1 MGRRSSLHT
10 FRGQLKQPQRQNE
23 QEITMK
29 HYIGSATTVHRN
41 PSSKVLV
48 TGGAG
53 FFGSHICEKLLLEG
67 RQVIVVDI
75 LNNETSS
82 RGQKIKYIEHLNE
95 LSKTKEGAQFRMYE
109 LDILQENLLSEVL
122 KEEAPASCIHAAALV
137 RDRKSVEE
145 PIRYIINN
153 VQGTQSLLNAIR
165 QTDTIRRLVLISS
178 RSAVGETSAV
188 EGKMTE
194 NDLLR
199 PINPYG
205 ATKVAVEALCHAFY
219 KNFGLS
225 VAICRMEPLYGP
237 RCRNDMMPNLL
248 FESAIYDKVVQKYGS
263 GAAVRDWL
271 YVEDAALGI
280 LAALNDSERFS
291 IFNFGTGI
299 GTTLNELIQMVM
311 EITGK
316 KLNLVEENTPPG
328 DAVFAGVCDSQKAK
342 KMLGWEAKVDLKTGL
357 KLTYEYLKKN
367 EEIND
372 WAYAKTGLDDINRG
386 NLTRTCKHVSTLHV
400 ADA

>member
-1 MGRRSSLHT
+1 MSKQHKNKEKTIRRY
-10 FRGQLKQPQRQNE
+10 QC
-23 QEITMK
+23 
-29 HYIGSATTVHRN
+29 SATTVHIN
-41 PSSKVLV
+41 ASSKVLV

-53 FFGSHICEKLLLEG
+53 FFGSHICEKLLLDG
-67 RQVIVVDI
+67 KQVIVVDM

-82 RGQKIKYIEHLNE
+82 RAQKIKYIEHLNE
-95 LSKTKEGAQFRMYE
+95 LSKAKEGAQFRMYE
-109 LDILQENLLSEVL
+109 LDILQEHLVSEVL
-122 KEEAPASCIHAAALV
+122 KAEAPTNCIHAAALV

-178 RSAVGETSAV
+178 RSAVGETPTV
-188 EGKMTE
+188 KDKMTE
-194 NDLLR
+194 DDLLR

-205 ATKVAVEALCHAFY
+205 ATKAAAEALCHAFY

-248 FESAIYDKVVQKYGS
+248 FESAIHDKVVPKFGS
-263 GAAVRDWL
+263 GSAVRDWL

-316 KLNLVEENTPPG
+316 RLSLIEENIPPG

-342 KMLGWEAKVDLKTGL
+342 KTLGWEAKIDLKTGL
-357 KLTYEYLKKN
+357 KLTYEYMKKN
-367 EEIND
+367 KDIND
-372 WAYAKTGLDDINRG
+372 WAYTKTGLNDISQG
-386 NLTRTCKHVSTLHV
+386 NLPMPVNMS
-400 ADA
+400 APFW

>member
-1 MGRRSSLHT
+1 MS
-10 FRGQLKQPQRQNE
+10 KKYKNKE
-23 QEITMK
+23 KTMK
-29 HYIGSATTVHRN
+29 RYFGSGTTVHLN
-41 PSSKVLV
+41 GNSKVLV

-53 FFGSHICEKLLLEG
+53 FFGSHICEKLLLDG
-67 RQVIVVDI
+67 KQVIVVDV

-82 RGQKIKYIEHLNE
+82 RVQKKNYIEHLNE
-95 LSKTKEGAQFRMYE
+95 LSKNKEGAQFRMYE

-122 KEEAPASCIHAAALV
+122 KEEAPTSCIHAAALV

-153 VQGTQSLLNAIR
+153 VLGTQSLLNAIR

-188 EGKMTE
+188 DDKMTE

-237 RCRNDMMPNLL
+237 RCRRDMMPSLL
-248 FESAIYDKVVQKYGS
+248 FESALHNKVVKKYGS
-263 GAAVRDWL
+263 GSAVRDWL

-280 LAALNDSERFS
+280 LAALNNSEMFS

-299 GTTLNELIQMVM
+299 GTTLNDLIQMVM

-316 KLNLVEENTPPG
+316 KLNLVDENVPPG

-342 KMLGWEAKVDLKTGL
+342 KMLDWEAKIDLKTGL
-357 KLTYEYLKKN
+357 KITYEYMKKN
-367 EEIND
+367 EDIND
-372 WAYAKTGLDDINRG
+372 WAYAKVGLDDISQG
-386 NLTRTCKHVSTLHV
+386 NLPVPVNMSVPFWKNL
-400 ADA
+400 

>member
-1 MGRRSSLHT
+1 MSTTHKNNKEKTMKTHVSNTTSLH
-10 FRGQLKQPQRQNE
+10 PD
-23 QEITMK
+23 
-29 HYIGSATTVHRN
+29 A
-41 PSSKVLV
+41 SSKVLV

-53 FFGSHICEKLLLEG
+53 FFGSHICEKLLLAG

-82 RGQKIKYIEHLNE
+82 RVQKKRNIDHLNE
-95 LSKTKEGAQFRMYE
+95 LSKNKEGAHFRMYE

-122 KEEAPASCIHAAALV
+122 KEEAPTSCIHAAALV
-137 RDRKSVEE
+137 RDRKSVDE

-178 RSAVGETSAV
+178 RSAVGETWAV
-188 EGKMTE
+188 DDKMTE

-205 ATKVAVEALCHAFY
+205 ATKVAAEALCHAFY

-225 VAICRMEPLYGP
+225 VSICRMQPLYGP
-237 RCRNDMMPNLL
+237 RCRRDMMPNLL
-248 FESAIYDKVVQKYGS
+248 FENALHNKVARKYGS

-280 LAALNDSERFS
+280 LAALNNSEMFS

-299 GTTLNELIQMVM
+299 GTTLNGLIQMVM

-316 KLNLVEENTPPG
+316 KLNFVYENVPPG
-328 DAVFAGVCDSQKAK
+328 DAVFAGVCDNQKAK
-342 KMLGWEAKVDLKTGL
+342 KVLGWEARTDLKTGL
-357 KLTYEYLKKN
+357 TITYEYMKRN
-367 EEIND
+367 EDN
-372 WAYAKTGLDDINRG
+372 KRRGLRKSQIVRKDVTLSD
-386 NLTRTCKHVSTLHV
+386 HEQSTKSLHT
-400 ADA
+400 

>member
-1 MGRRSSLHT
+1 MSKKYKNKEKT
-10 FRGQLKQPQRQNE
+10 MQR
-23 QEITMK
+23 
-29 HYIGSATTVHRN
+29 YIASATTVRKN
-41 PSSKVLV
+41 ASSKVLV

-53 FFGSHICEKLLLEG
+53 FFGSHICEKLLLAG
-67 RQVIVVDI
+67 KQVIVVDV

-82 RGQKIKYIEHLNE
+82 VVEKRKYIEHLNE
-95 LSKTKEGAQFRMYE
+95 LSQKKGGAQFRVYE

-122 KEEAPASCIHAAALV
+122 KAEAPTSCIHAAALV

-165 QTDTIRRLVLISS
+165 RTNNIRRLVLISS
-178 RSAVGETSAV
+178 RSAVGETFAV
-188 EGKMTE
+188 DDKMTE

-205 ATKVAVEALCHAFY
+205 ATKVAAEALCHAFY

-225 VAICRMEPLYGP
+225 VSICRMQPLYGP
-237 RCRNDMMPNLL
+237 RCRRDMMPNLL
-248 FESAIYDKVVQKYGS
+248 FESALHNKVVKKYGS

-280 LAALNDSERFS
+280 LAALNNSKKFS

-299 GTTLNELIQMVM
+299 GTTLNDLIQMVM
-311 EITGK
+311 EITGE
-316 KLNLVEENTPPG
+316 KLNLIYENVSPG

-342 KMLGWEAKVDLKTGL
+342 KMLGWEAKIDLKTGL
-357 KLTYEYLKKN
+357 KITYEYMKQN
-367 EEIND
+367 DEETIEALRRWDTDVWVSNIRHVESP
-372 WAYAKTGLDDINRG
+372 GPRG
-386 NLTRTCKHVSTLHV
+386 G
-400 ADA
+400 AI